1 MKSKKKRRQRKYVRF
16 EREHWMSLWQGDW
29 KQLDD
34 GGWLLA
40 FMDDASHRIMCYGIF
55 DKATTENAISV
66 LMKGF
71 QVLSS

>member
-16 EREHWMSLWQGDW
+16 EREQSMSLWQGAW

-40 FMDDASHRIMCYGIF
+40 FMDDASRRIMCYGIF
-55 DKATTENAISV
+55 DKVTPEIASTATS
-66 LMKGF
+66 KYG
-71 QVLSS
+71 

>member
-40 FMDDASHRIMCYGIF
+40 FMDDASHRIMGMAYLIKQPRKMPFPC
-55 DKATTENAISV
+55 
-66 LMKGF
+66 
-71 QVLSS
+71 

>member
-1 MKSKKKRRQRKYVRF
+1 
-16 EREHWMSLWQGDW
+16 MSLWQGDW